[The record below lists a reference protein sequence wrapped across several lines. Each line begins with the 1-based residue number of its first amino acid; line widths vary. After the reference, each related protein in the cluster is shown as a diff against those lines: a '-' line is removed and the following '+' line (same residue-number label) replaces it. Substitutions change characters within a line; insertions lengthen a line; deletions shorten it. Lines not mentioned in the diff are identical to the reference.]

1 MQQLTVGQ
9 EYDVEAELV
18 FNKKYKSYQ
27 YKPYVVISKRPSTR
41 EEQEKFLHALL
52 TNSQANALISAY
64 PNIVNE
70 IIEGTDNVDLQN
82 VKGIGYATYE
92 RIKDMVLSNY
102 VISDILS
109 LLQPLGVSYKMIQK
123 LLSGEPNP
131 SLLKAQLLDNPYI
144 MTRIRGL
151 GFKRVDG
158 LALKLNPQII
168 DSPKRAIAFVKWF
181 LNESAETDG
190 NTWVTVDV
198 LEQAAKDNIPE
209 CKDAYCRLISQEQ
222 QNEMLLHFDYAKV
235 GLKRYFELETGI
247 YDILKEID
255 SYSDDWNLNA
265 EDAVGEA
272 EHDLGFT
279 FTEEQC
285 AAVKSALNRN
295 FSCICGFAGT
305 GKSTLL
311 NAIVKAYKYKMVSCC
326 ALSAKAAQRIVE
338 ATGHEASTIHRL
350 LGWNGKSFVHDDN
363 NPLAADV
370 VILDEASMVN
380 VELFYDLIRAVK
392 PGGRLI
398 VCGDNRQ
405 LPPIGAGNVFSD
417 VLDKTNVF
425 NILMLT
431 KVMRQALDSGILM
444 DANKIR
450 MGINPIKEP
459 ELKIVSGKREDMVYM
474 FRDSNEAIQNIAIKT
489 FLSTAERE
497 GAYNVVIVVPR
508 KKDCPNSTTVM
519 NKIIQDELLPAS
531 EHKEHI
537 DYGTK
542 TFRIGSKVIQ
552 RENNYDK
559 NVFNGETG
567 YVTSIFEDGEGDERT
582 QCFTVEYSSGGDK
595 KLITYKRSEMGQ
607 VELAYVLTVHLAQG
621 SGYKTVIVAI
631 DTTHYILLDSCL
643 LYTALTRSK
652 ERCLLLAQP
661 KAFLRCIHNN
671 NSISR
676 QTWLKLM

>member
-1 MQQLTVGQ
+1 
-9 EYDVEAELV
+9 
-18 FNKKYKSYQ
+18 
-27 YKPYVVISKRPSTR
+27 
-41 EEQEKFLHALL
+41 
-52 TNSQANALISAY
+52 
-64 PNIVNE
+64 
-70 IIEGTDNVDLQN
+70 
-82 VKGIGYATYE
+82 
-92 RIKDMVLSNY
+92 
-102 VISDILS
+102 
-109 LLQPLGVSYKMIQK
+109 
-123 LLSGEPNP
+123 
-131 SLLKAQLLDNPYI
+131 
-144 MTRIRGL
+144 
-151 GFKRVDG
+151 
-158 LALKLNPQII
+158 
-168 DSPKRAIAFVKWF
+168 
-181 LNESAETDG
+181 
-190 NTWVTVDV
+190 
-198 LEQAAKDNIPE
+198 
-209 CKDAYCRLISQEQ
+209 
-222 QNEMLLHFDYAKV
+222 
-235 GLKRYFELETGI
+235 
-247 YDILKEID
+247 
-255 SYSDDWNLNA
+255 
-265 EDAVGEA
+265 
-272 EHDLGFT
+272 
-279 FTEEQC
+279 
-285 AAVKSALNRN
+285 
-295 FSCICGFAGT
+295 
-305 GKSTLL
+305 
-311 NAIVKAYKYKMVSCC
+311 
-326 ALSAKAAQRIVE
+326 
-338 ATGHEASTIHRL
+338 
-350 LGWNGKSFVHDDN
+350 
-363 NPLAADV
+363 
-370 VILDEASMVN
+370 MVN

-405 LPPIGAGNVFSD
+405 LPPIGVGNVFSD

-497 GAYNVVIVVPR
+497 GADNVVIVVPR